1 MKSPLQARI
10 KQWLSGHDQLGSVI
24 SSWDHMC
31 HCLRMRRKSPVGVY
45 MVRVDIE
52 LLELGL
58 AEWPGDQLC
67 FLWKTKWDE
76 SSASVNDVLFYVPR
90 GLFREFRSA
99 LSEPPT
105 WGKRWENNTKNI
117 HWISENESVKA
128 HVWLEYDFNH
138 PSNTAKEQNPRYVM
152 TCREPAGEP
161 ANVGKFKQ
169 HELEKYQVDSTFKWQ
184 ADELSPTGRFG
195 IWVWRVKTILNGQYA
210 KDKPLRVHDF
220 ATLWTALW
228 PNDAI
233 AWFKPDD
240 KLLKSMERCEE
251 VIRKDSIT
259 LAWKEPPAARL
270 GRKPTRHCGDCG
282 FVGIRRPY
290 WTCGDCYKVVCVMCG
305 HHSQDIALGLATS
318 REDDRF
324 RCETCWRIPPWKK
337 RREAILVEASPLP
350 KRTRR

>member
-10 KQWLSGHDQLGSVI
+10 KEWLSGHDQLGSVI

-31 HCLRMRRKSPVGVY
+31 HCLRMRNKCPIGVY
-45 MVRVDIE
+45 MVRVDIKV
-52 LLELGL
+52 LQGGL
-58 AEWPGDQLC
+58 AEWPVDKLC

-76 SSASVNDVLFYVPR
+76 SSASVNDVFFYVPL

-105 WGKRWENNTKNI
+105 WGKRWGDNTQNI

-152 TCREPAGEP
+152 TCREPACEP
-161 ANVGKFKQ
+161 LNVGKFKQ
-169 HELEKYQVDSTFKWQ
+169 HELEKWQVDSTYKWQ
-184 ADELSPTGRFG
+184 ADSLSPSARFG
-195 IWVWRVKTILNGQYA
+195 IWCKRVKRILDEQYA
-210 KDKPLRVHDF
+210 QDKPLRAHDF
-220 ATLWTALW
+220 ATLWTEHW

-233 AWFKPDD
+233 AWYKPDD

-251 VIRKDSIT
+251 VIRLDSTT
-259 LAWKEPPAARL
+259 LAWKSPPPARL
-270 GRKPTRHCGDCG
+270 GRRALRHCGDCG
-282 FVGIRRPY
+282 FAGEGRPY
-290 WTCGDCYKVVCVMCG
+290 WTCGMCYKAVCVVCG
-305 HHSQDIALGLATS
+305 HHSWDIAVGLATL
-318 REDDRF
+318 READRF
-324 RCETCWRIPPWKK
+324 RCETSWLIPPWK
-337 RREAILVEASPLP
+337 RREAILVEASPPP